1 MTDREE
7 PVKEQGGL
15 ACLIGTGLVG
25 AHRPYPLTLEC
36 PARPALRKDSRELAR
51 VRLLPRGSFD
61 LRATLQSGQ
70 AFRWEPCEGGS
81 GDRNGC
87 EGIPR
92 EDHSSQPRGESP
104 RLGFRGGR
112 SEGPLPGAVAGR
124 SGSGVSFEGVFH
136 ADSSSP
142 PQEESSARA
151 IFEGVIYGF
160 FVRAWQ
166 DGDGAIGA
174 EGFAISSPPG
184 RAEEETGLVRSS
196 SLEELLTAYFDVST
210 DYDALVENILRV
222 DPALKEVVC
231 GSAGLRILR
240 QEPWET
246 LVSFILSA
254 HNNIPRIKRMV
265 RHLCAA
271 FGSPARWHGK
281 TVYTFPTPPAL
292 ADASVE
298 DLRRLGLGF
307 RARYV
312 KKAARAVAAGYL
324 DLAALAGLP
333 TEAARKRL
341 LALSGVGPKVADCVL
356 LFSLGKT
363 DVFPVDVWVKRAL
376 ERLYFNGKP
385 VPARALQDFAV
396 RRFGDLSGLIQ
407 CYVYTWAR
415 ARAPSWKH
423 AGGP

>member
-1 MTDREE
+1 M
-7 PVKEQGGL
+7 
-15 ACLIGTGLVG
+15 
-25 AHRPYPLTLEC
+25 
-36 PARPALRKDSRELAR
+36 
-51 VRLLPRGSFD
+51 
-61 LRATLQSGQ
+61 
-70 AFRWEPCEGGS
+70 
-81 GDRNGC
+81 
-87 EGIPR
+87 
-92 EDHSSQPRGESP
+92 
-104 RLGFRGGR
+104 
-112 SEGPLPGAVAGR
+112 
-124 SGSGVSFEGVFH
+124 
-136 ADSSSP
+136 
-142 PQEESSARA
+142 
-151 IFEGVIYGF
+151 
-160 FVRAWQ
+160 
-166 DGDGAIGA
+166 
-174 EGFAISSPPG
+174 
-184 RAEEETGLVRSS
+184 
-196 SLEELLTAYFDVST
+196 EELLTAYFDVST
-210 DYDALVENILRV
+210 DYNALVENILRV

-271 FGSPARWHGK
+271 FGSPATWHDK
-281 TVYTFPTPPAL
+281 TVYTFPAPPAL

-312 KKAARAVAAGYL
+312 KEAARAVAAGDL

-333 TEAARKRL
+333 TQAARKRL

-396 RRFGDLSGLIQ
+396 RRFGDLSGLVQ
-407 CYVYTWAR
+407 CYVYSWAR
-415 ARAPSWKH
+415 ARGPSSKH
-423 AGGP
+423 SCGP